1 MEDMKLIREKA
12 ISEISGNMPV
22 EGFPKWTTHKCL
34 VRKVMDEPMYKRLS
48 TLKTSKG
55 FTLD

>member
-12 ISEISGNMPV
+12 ISEISGVKPG
-22 EGFPKWTTHKCL
+22 EGYPNWTTHKCL